1 MPKPRLAHHFQC
13 RSRIGPA
20 MIGVVLGLSGAIAT
34 AAPMTQS
41 AEQCIKAGANAAQAL
56 GVPLDVM
63 QAIALV
69 ETGRRIAGQMQP
81 WPWAVHAQGQGHW
94 PATRSDAKALIRGAL
109 DQGQRNIDIG
119 CFQINYHWHRN
130 AFPTLDAMLD
140 PQSNADY
147 AARLLRGH
155 YQRLG
160 SWRAAAG
167 AYHSLTPHLAQSYL
181 ARFDALRP
189 SAPGPRRAVPAPPP
203 LPPDVTPRA
212 TRYALLQASSGGA
225 LGSLVPQSAL
235 EGAPPLLDMA
245 QARAGLGA
253 AP

>member
-1 MPKPRLAHHFQC
+1 MPKPRPAHLLQRC
-13 RSRIGPA
+13 CRIGPA
-20 MIGVVLGLSGAIAT
+20 MIAVVLGLWGSIAA
-34 AAPMTQS
+34 AAPMTPT
-41 AEQCIKAGANAAQAL
+41 AEQCIAAGNRAAQAL
-56 GVPLDVM
+56 GVPPDVM
-63 QAIALV
+63 QAITLV
-69 ETGRRIAGQMQP
+69 ETARSIAGEMQP

-94 PATRSDAKALIRGAL
+94 PATRQDAKALIRAAL

-119 CFQINYHWHRN
+119 CFQINYHWHRDE
-130 AFPTLDAMLD
+130 FPTLDAMLD

-155 YQRLG
+155 YRRFG

-167 AYHSLTPHLAQSYL
+167 AYHSLTPDLAQSYL

-189 SAPGPRRAVPAPPP
+189 SAPAPRRADPAPPP
-203 LPPDVTPRA
+203 PQHAPRA
-212 TRYALLQASSGGA
+212 TRHALLQASTGGA
-225 LGSLVPQSAL
+225 MGSLVPQSVL

-245 QARAGLGA
+245 QARARLGA